1 MKGHR
6 CERTRVKDHSQ
17 SPGGWNLHISHSHS
31 PHLGLLIDFI
41 HQAPFVNTLSEFTLS
56 GIFQTPK
63 ENLETLMT
71 KRRFPQCRAGV
82 SSAFGG
88 NKSHDVN
95 VWKLFGEAVLSVIGV
110 SGVETMIAVIRRDRK
125 EGLGGDG

>member
-1 MKGHR
+1 M
-6 CERTRVKDHSQ
+6 
-17 SPGGWNLHISHSHS
+17 N
-31 PHLGLLIDFI
+31 
-41 HQAPFVNTLSEFTLS
+41 ALSESTLS

-71 KRRFPQCRAGV
+71 KRRFPQCRASV
-82 SSAFGG
+82 PSAFGG

-110 SGVETMIAVIRRDRK
+110 SGGETMIAVIRRDRK